1 MISQL
6 PDKRIWDPGLSSL
19 SARIPPRGDSTMGER
34 VAAYKSPPNTADE
47 PVTSNPYI
55 DNARF
60 RIKFP
65 NMDVSCPK
73 KKDNLQ
79 KYQ

>member
-1 MISQL
+1 
-6 PDKRIWDPGLSSL
+6 
-19 SARIPPRGDSTMGER
+19 MGER